1 MDYLPEP
8 HQQKEE
14 IIDHKKEVKNY
25 TKDIPSEDSS
35 KQAKTRNKQEQSSDN
50 GTPEILASIEISDGA
65 NKRPFRGVG
74 LLNKSQLKLASY
86 IKQNKN
92 VTLEG
97 TKRFMD
103 KSGEYYLK
111 NIQLQNK
118 RKDNNRKSLN
128 KPQNLEN
135 CLNKKDFNKIKRK
148 ASKIVTLLPEN
159 SLTPIP
165 KKKDVKDNTLANQLR
180 KKELDEAKRTAVFI
194 RRMEYST
201 SMKRQQNEDNKSMKE
216 QAKKIALIQ
225 NWWKTMFKVIKI
237 QKFMRGFIFRK
248 KLMKNLE
255 HQEKLLQSITEF
267 DNTFC
272 YIIFKRFMDNLKEKI
287 DYEKAKLMEKCEDFN
302 EKLDNLEKMHNY
314 KNLINCFKKW
324 KDDTKENK
332 KQALDNLANKLKD
345 ILSKKEKEDKKNGID
360 KIKEKGDDEEN
371 KLNDKIN
378 NFKEN
383 QAKKK
388 FFNDL
393 KKLHKLN
400 KDLKNKEILKDNI
413 NNWKNINDEINKR
426 KKILDKLKRFKEN
439 ELKKKKEENR
449 KKLVI
454 SSRINYFEV
463 LSDKKNQENNNDNLP
478 TNKENQIFISPQN
491 EFNFLME
498 PQKKFLLSKNNQ
510 SFSLIAPENI
520 KFKKGE
526 PLNKSKKLDN
536 HIVIQLDNV
545 ISFLKNKENEKEK
558 ENDIIILRKKN
569 SLITIKSKDNDK
581 DKKLKDA
588 CNKLNEI
595 LEKAKD
601 ESDKKLKKY
610 SLNRFKRYDN
620 LVKLSQKLEDFIH
633 KKLKKDTIDN
643 LKPKETFENNENNN
657 NGEKEDN
664 NNINIIKP
672 FSSLRKLFKEITYK
686 QMLFK
691 TVKKEEEIK
700 ENQEENKVEEIKEK
714 PEDNNADELK
724 EMPEEN
730 KVEELKENQE
740 DNNAE
745 ELKEKQEDNNAE
757 ELKEK
762 QEDNNDDEIKETPE
776 ENKVEEIKENQ
787 EDNNADEIKETPEEN
802 KVEEIKEKPD
812 DSNVEELKENP
823 EDNKVE
829 EIKEKPEDINA
840 DELKEKPEDNY
851 NNKIEENNEKNEDNK
866 AEEIKEEPD
875 NINKIEEN
883 KEKNEDNNVEEIKE
897 ELENNNKKEDN
908 NFDEIKEKSEDDN
921 KIDENNEKIEENK
934 IKEINEEFED
944 NNKKENNN
952 LDEINEKPEDN
963 NKIEEKPLD
972 DDFDENKIEI
982 YHKKNILFT
991 IKKDEISDDNNN
1003 EKNLLSPKKR
1013 IAYRRS
1019 PKKSKNKRYL
1029 KKALY
1034 KWKINTSLMNNND
1047 LLNKYRRKVLQ
1058 DLLKI
1063 YKKGQ
1068 NSEIKKYFDKWK
1080 NTEDKKEE
1088 DNGNN
1093 EPNEEIMKYKKK
1105 PRMEYK
1111 DDIIEEYDQETIKE
1125 KDSFKPT
1132 YYLPKQNIYNQIFEK
1147 PKIDE
1152 SIHEPVESNINIDK
1166 EKVLPYI
1173 KKYGQ
1178 RNYKNIDKK
1187 EYIENP
1193 TYNYEPDQMGYY
1205 QKIPSK
1211 KNLRENKKIVNNN
1224 NIINNNNN
1232 YQLSDTSSEESFL
1245 SGMTLIQNA
1254 KEIKEPRNYTS
1265 QSFFIDK
1272 QKENGMPKPKN
1283 DNNINQKEIYK
1294 INQIPNIMKGDFEN
1308 FIDQNPKIFEKKNPR
1323 IQVTRATCD
1332 LSNIIENGNND
1343 MNNNNKVLSNI
1354 VQKCDYDLYANQK
1367 SKSKKDKWYSMSI
1380 PLNQLKQVPDYKKQ
1394 NKNEMTEK
1402 NENDKVYYN
1411 YKTIKPIFTDNKNKN
1426 GINNYTLQEM
1436 NCSQYYK
1443 SPMRNIKRNKYG
1455 DKFQINE
1462 AVIKIPGKQRR
1473 NIHQS
1478 LSPLDTNRRRNN
1490 YIEDYI

>member
-1 MDYLPEP
+1 MPQKNNTRNTGLKKASSSNAKIDESYNMDYLPEP

-35 KQAKTRNKQEQSSDN
+35 KQTKTRNKQEQSSDN

-345 ILSKKEKEDKKNGID
+345 ILSKKEKEDKKNVLD

-714 PEDNNADELK
+714 P
-724 EMPEEN
+724 
-730 KVEELKENQE
+730 
-740 DNNAE
+740 
-745 ELKEKQEDNNAE
+745 
-757 ELKEK
+757 
-762 QEDNNDDEIKETPE
+762 
-776 ENKVEEIKENQ
+776 
-787 EDNNADEIKETPEEN
+787 
-802 KVEEIKEKPD
+802 D

-829 EIKEKPEDINA
+829 EIKEKPDDINA

-897 ELENNNKKEDN
+897 ELEDNNKKEDN

-921 KIDENNEKIEENK
+921 KIDEKIEENK

-1034 KWKINTSLMNNND
+1034 KWKKNTSLMNNND

-1080 NTEDKKEE
+1080 NSEDKKEE

-1105 PRMEYK
+1105 PKMEYK